1 MKACVTFD
9 SRYGNTEKIAK
20 SLATGLEEAGIR
32 ATCVGVSSVIVE
44 SLSEYD
50 LICVGGPTQYRT
62 ASKAMQDFLGS
73 LSKVDLSGKRAF
85 AFDTKRDSLLAGSA
99 AKYIEGALRNR
110 GMRIVSQRQSAMI
123 ATPEAEMERR
133 ESESKDEWKE
143 RRHGSE
149 KLLGG
154 EGGRFEQIGRQVGR
168 ALLEAAPMSIRS

>member
-1 MKACVTFD
+1 MKACVVFD

-20 SLATGLEEAGIR
+20 SLATGLEEAGVR
-32 ATCVGVSSVIVE
+32 ATCVDASSVIVE

-110 GMRIVSQRQSAMI
+110 RMRIVSQRQSAII
-123 ATPEAEMERR
+123 ATPEAATKKLG
-133 ESESKDEWKE
+133 SESKDEWKE

-154 EGGRFEQIGRQVGR
+154 EEGRFEEIGSQVGR
-168 ALLEAAPMSIRS
+168 ALLEAASMIKQS